1 MGVLGGG
8 APISSGGGSRERQ
21 PPCGAERLNGS
32 YAAYIQQIN
41 GSHAAYILP
50 IIGSYD
56 AQKLFISSYPHT
68 STKVKFSYMLM

>member
-41 GSHAAYILP
+41 GSYTAYIQPTNGSYAAYIQWFRRLCRIH
-50 IIGSYD
+50 II
-56 AQKLFISSYPHT
+56 H
-68 STKVKFSYMLM
+68 